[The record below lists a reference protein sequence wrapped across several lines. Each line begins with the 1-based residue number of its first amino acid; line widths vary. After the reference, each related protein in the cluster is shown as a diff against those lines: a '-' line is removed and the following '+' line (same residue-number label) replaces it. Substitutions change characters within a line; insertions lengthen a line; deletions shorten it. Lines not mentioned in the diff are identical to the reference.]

1 MGATG
6 NRQKKSSSGFFSFF
20 KIFTSKN
27 KSRTGYY
34 DGTYTDSGRKIWP
47 SDDDKGNWGV
57 AEPNIN
63 RRAEDFIRKYKNRV
77 SESERYQFD
86 PAA

>member
-1 MGATG
+1 MGGG
-6 NRQKKSSSGFFSFF
+6 NGKNKSSSGFFSIFSC
-20 KIFTSKN
+20 FTSKN
-27 KSRTGYY
+27 KYRAGYF
-34 DGTYTDSGRKIWP
+34 DDCGRKTWP

-63 RRAEDFIRKYKNRV
+63 RRAEDFIRKYKNRI
-77 SESERYQFD
+77 SESERYQVD